1 MGYRTLPDGDMEV
14 LDPMDNEHV
23 VPQAMWDA
31 VIGETVPA
39 IPFNLLFTFERAKL
53 LQINLREE

>member
-14 LDPMDNEHV
+14 LDPSDNEHV
-23 VPQAMWDA
+23 IPQAMWDA

-39 IPFNLLFTFERAKL
+39 IPFHLLFTLERAKL